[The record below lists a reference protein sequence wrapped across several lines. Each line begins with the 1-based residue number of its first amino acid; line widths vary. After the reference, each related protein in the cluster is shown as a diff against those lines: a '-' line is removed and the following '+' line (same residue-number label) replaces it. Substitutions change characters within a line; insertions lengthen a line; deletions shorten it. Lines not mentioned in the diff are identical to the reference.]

1 MVDDASK
8 DKEAD
13 RRPFE
18 DLEDIPVIPESEE
31 TVLQDPDPPKP
42 APRPSAP
49 PPGAPAAPSAPA
61 KTPTGA
67 TPRPAA
73 PATAARTPTAAVAR
87 TPSAAPASPVA
98 MAPTGGIARTPT
110 GATARPPTGA
120 TARPP
125 AAPPAGAAR
134 TPTGATARPAP
145 PDALEE
151 KKRIP
156 SGVEIQ
162 AALDAIGDEQIETI
176 QEEEPAPERAK
187 PLRELRRPSREG
199 RAVEASE
206 PGEWTDQDTYV
217 FRHAGLVT
225 HRGPMPI
232 LFGLATLVVLAWA
245 GLYGW
250 FFWNGDRPMPDLA
263 EIGAVFG
270 GAKK

>member
-73 PATAARTPTAAVAR
+73 PATA
-87 TPSAAPASPVA
+87 
-98 MAPTGGIARTPT
+98 ARTPT